1 MAESTALERRHRGNP
16 IASSNLALSA
26 KLEITMSE
34 EIKKLKQEIYKRD
47 IQIRELQKLVTK
59 DPLTGLYN
67 RRGFEEEVSRIIK
80 DITYTAENPETRRHF
95 FVDSI
100 SILFFDI
107 DNFKK
112 FNDVYGHKT
121 GDQVLQHVAQLISG
135 KVRNV
140 DFVSRW
146 GGEEIV
152 AVLVGTDEDNAY
164 KKAEEIRAAVKSRIK
179 TKDDPVTVSVG
190 VASFE
195 SGVTLKELIE
205 RADKAMYEAKHN
217 RGKDNTVRFSELK

>member
-1 MAESTALERRHRGNP
+1 MTDDD
-16 IASSNLALSA
+16 
-26 KLEITMSE
+26 
-34 EIKKLKQEIYKRD
+34 IKKLKLEVYKRD

-80 DITYTAENPETRRHF
+80 DITYAAENPETRRHF

-112 FNDVYGHKT
+112 LNDVYGHKT
-121 GDQVLQHVAQLISG
+121 GDQVLQHVAHIISG

-140 DFVSRW
+140 DFVARW

-152 AVLVGTDEDNAY
+152 AALVGTHEDDAY
-164 KKAEEIRAAVKSRIK
+164 KKAEEIRAAIKSRVK
-179 TKDDPVTVSVG
+179 AKDTPITVSVG
-190 VASFE
+190 VASFDE
-195 SGVTLKELIE
+195 GVSLKELIE
-205 RADKAMYEAKHN
+205 QADKAMYEAKHN
-217 RGKDNTVRFSELK
+217 RGKDNTVRFSELT

>member
-1 MAESTALERRHRGNP
+1 
-16 IASSNLALSA
+16 
-26 KLEITMSE
+26 MSE
-34 EIKKLKQEIYKRD
+34 EIKKLKLELRKKD
-47 IQIRELQKLVTK
+47 IQIRELQHLATK

-67 RRGFEEEVSRIIK
+67 RRGFEEEVLRIIK
-80 DITYTAENPETRRHF
+80 DITYARENPEARKHF
-95 FVDSI
+95 YVDSI

-112 FNDVYGHKT
+112 LNDVYGHKI
-121 GDQVLQHVAQLISG
+121 GDQTLQRVAQLISG

-140 DFVSRW
+140 DFVARW

-152 AVLVGTDEDNAY
+152 AALVGTNEDEAY
-164 KKAEEIRAAVKSRIK
+164 KKAEEIRAAIKSRVK
-179 TKDDPVTVSVG
+179 VKDNPVTVSVG
-190 VASFE
+190 LASFE
-195 SGVTLKELIE
+195 SGVTLKELVE